1 MHMRSDAV
9 VLFGVT
15 GDLVSKKL
23 FPALYELTR
32 RDRLNVPVIGV
43 ARSPWDDQQLVTMAR
58 KSVLEAND
66 EIDDEAFDGLAA
78 NLSMISGD
86 YADPTTYQ
94 RLAERLRDAERPVFY
109 LAIPPAVFGSVVE
122 GLAAVGLAGR
132 GRVIVEKPF
141 GRDLESS
148 RELDRTLRAAFDSE
162 RVFRIDH
169 YLGKEAVE
177 GLYAFRFAN
186 RLFEP
191 LWNNEHIDNIQVTL
205 AEAFGTQGRAGFY
218 DTVGAT
224 RDVLQ
229 NHILQVVALIAMEAP
244 ASDDTTAFREAEAA
258 VLRQIAPLSPEST
271 VRGQYAGYRDEPGV
285 AADSNTETFVATRLT
300 VDSPRWAGVPFYLRT
315 GKSLPGTATEVV
327 VEFKQPQR
335 SLIPAERGTATAANL
350 LRFRLGRGD
359 GITMSIQAKSPGAE
373 VASRPVDL
381 SVDFGSALGRRQE
394 AYERLLDDAMDGQ
407 HLRFAR
413 AETIE
418 QEWRIVAPILD
429 LPAPVLSYD
438 KGTWG
443 PADAEALA
451 GGWHAPYLR

>member
-32 RDRLNVPVIGV
+32 RDRLDVPVIGV

-58 KSVLEAND
+58 KSID
-66 EIDDEAFDGLAA
+66 EVDDEVDDETFDRLA
-78 NLSMISGD
+78 NTLSMVSGD
-86 YADPTTYQ
+86 YADPATYQ
-94 RLAERLRDAERPVFY
+94 RLAERLRGAERPVFY
-109 LAIPPAVFGSVVE
+109 LAIPPAVFGAVVE
-122 GLAAVGLAGR
+122 GLAAVGLADR

-148 RELDRTLRAAFDSE
+148 RELDHTLRAAFDPE

-191 LWNNEHIDNIQVTL
+191 LWNNQHIDNIQVTL
-205 AEAFGTQGRAGFY
+205 AEGFGTQGRAGFY

-229 NHILQVVALIAMEAP
+229 NHILQVIALIAMEAP
-244 ASDDTTAFREAEAA
+244 AVDVTDAVREAEVA
-258 VLRQIAPLSPEST
+258 VLRQIEPLSPLST

-285 AADSNTETFVATRLT
+285 APDSNTETFVATRLT
-300 VDSPRWAGVPFYLRT
+300 VDSPAGRACPSTCAPASPCR
-315 GKSLPGTATEVV
+315 GRRP
-327 VEFKQPQR
+327 R
-335 SLIPAERGTATAANL
+335 SWLSSSSRSAP
-350 LRFRLGRGD
+350 
-359 GITMSIQAKSPGAE
+359 S
-373 VASRPVDL
+373 SRP
-381 SVDFGSALGRRQE
+381 S
-394 AYERLLDDAMDGQ
+394 M
-407 HLRFAR
+407 AR
-413 AETIE
+413 
-418 QEWRIVAPILD
+418 
-429 LPAPVLSYD
+429 
-438 KGTWG
+438 
-443 PADAEALA
+443 
-451 GGWHAPYLR
+451 

>member
-32 RDRLNVPVIGV
+32 RDRLDVPVIGV

-58 KSVLEAND
+58 KSVTEVTD
-66 EIDDEAFDGLAA
+66 EIDDETFDRLAG
-78 NLSMISGD
+78 NLSMISGN

-122 GLAAVGLAGR
+122 GLAAVGLADR

-148 RELDRTLRAAFDSE
+148 RELERTLGAAFASE

-177 GLYAFRFAN
+177 SLYAFRFAN

-205 AEAFGTQGRAGFY
+205 AEGFGTQGRAGFY

-244 ASDDTTAFREAEAA
+244 FADDTDAFNAAEVA
-258 VLRQIAPLSPEST
+258 VLRQVAPLSPEST

-285 AADSNTETFVATRLT
+285 AADSNTETFVSTRLT
-300 VDSPRWAGVPFYLRT
+300 VDSPAGRVCPST
-315 GKSLPGTATEVV
+315 CA
-327 VEFKQPQR
+327 
-335 SLIPAERGTATAANL
+335 PA
-350 LRFRLGRGD
+350 
-359 GITMSIQAKSPGAE
+359 SPC
-373 VASRPVDL
+373 R
-381 SVDFGSALGRRQE
+381 GRR
-394 AYERLLDDAMDGQ
+394 R
-407 HLRFAR
+407 RSWSSSSSRSAR
-413 AETIE
+413 
-418 QEWRIVAPILD
+418 
-429 LPAPVLSYD
+429 
-438 KGTWG
+438 
-443 PADAEALA
+443 
-451 GGWHAPYLR
+451 